1 MVQNM
6 ITGLAHAGV
15 CVPDCEAAV
24 AFYYDVLGLR
34 VLSPP
39 YVMAGDAIRKGRH
52 RRPTRAQPGAP
63 LLRAVGLKPLG
74 RSIDGVQTPIADEMT
89 RVERLLDAEA
99 KAAQLFDEIERRAM
113 IRGGVGEQQLSDE
126 INALAAE
133 MFGVT
138 RHWHRR
144 IVRAGEN
151 TLQPFRER
159 PPDRVVADDDIVFLD
174 FGPIFEEWEADF
186 GRTYVLSDD
195 PEKHALRD
203 ALPRVWQ
210 AGRDYFDAHP
220 DVTGAEL
227 FDFSVAAARAEGFG
241 WGSHIAGHLVG
252 EFPHKKIAG
261 TATEWYI
268 MPKSN
273 KPMRRTDPSG
283 RRCHWILE
291 IHLIDPQR
299 RFGGFYEQ
307 LLDLP

>member
-1 MVQNM
+1 M
-6 ITGLAHAGV
+6 GV
-15 CVPDCEAAV
+15 T
-24 AFYYDVLGLR
+24 
-34 VLSPP
+34 PP
-39 YVMAGDAIRKGRH
+39 R
-52 RRPTRAQPGAP
+52 
-63 LLRAVGLKPLG
+63 
-74 RSIDGVQTPIADEMT
+74 RSIGAVDNAIAPESV
-89 RVERLLDAEA
+89 RAERLRDAEA
-99 KAAQLFDEIERRAM
+99 KAAQLFDEIEGRAM
-113 IRGGVGEQQLSDE
+113 IRAGIGEQQLSDE
-126 INALAAE
+126 INALAADL
-133 MFGVT
+133 FGVN

-151 TLQPFRER
+151 TLQPFKER
-159 PPDRVVADDDIVFLD
+159 PPDRQIVDDDIVFLD

-186 GRTYVLSDD
+186 GRTYVLGED
-195 PEKHALRD
+195 PDKLAVRD

-210 AGRDYFDAHP
+210 AGRDYFDTHP

-227 FDFSVAAARAEGFG
+227 FDASVEAARTEGFG

-268 MPKSN
+268 MPGSN